1 LGTVSIR
8 GMTSSVGFLQPVF
21 FGQPLQRVKEKV
33 KETEKAELKLTSK
46 LRFFSDLESN
56 AIEAGIIS
64 KSSETLQPLKPSF
77 VEKFVTRSLRLFG
90 RQLDLAIFGLSL
102 LNCKTMVTK

>member
-1 LGTVSIR
+1 MGTVSIR
-8 GMTSSVGFLQPVF
+8 GTTIFVGFLQPVF
-21 FGQPLQRVKEKV
+21 FGQPLQRVKERV

-64 KSSETLQPLKPSF
+64 KS
-77 VEKFVTRSLRLFG
+77 G
-90 RQLDLAIFGLSL
+90 
-102 LNCKTMVTK
+102 